1 MKPSVFRLLDSES
14 HWSGDDIAVA
24 EILLELVELIPAHD
38 SSEIPITWGAKRRR
52 SVTSRSQ
59 FPAEQAPLAAIFSG
73 ESAKKRNAAVSP
85 VTPLMFSPSESDGQT
100 QSRVSVSKRKNK
112 DELVQNFTF
121 LTHQKDSL
129 LKEMEAV
136 KRHLDNLKASN
147 VELKNRKQVII
158 YGMGQP
164 ALHTLHHRHHHFHNQ
179 KQAFQ
184 LQQFPAIQW
193 CSFPASSQLTA
204 TPSSAMIAGNR
215 SKMGP
220 VILPD
225 LNLSLEEAVNVEGYQ
240 PSDAMTMITS
250 YSMNRAW
257 ASAQARKRRMH
268 IYKAKNI
275 LRQR

>member
-1 MKPSVFRLLDSES
+1 MDKHNRGYQFPKERYIVLLSAFKNPTAHSYLTCFSNLGFYWGTFERQDYSVF
-14 HWSGDDIAVA
+14 
-24 EILLELVELIPAHD
+24 
-38 SSEIPITWGAKRRR
+38 GAKL
-52 SVTSRSQ
+52 Q
-59 FPAEQAPLAAIFSG
+59 
-73 ESAKKRNAAVSP
+73 
-85 VTPLMFSPSESDGQT
+85 
-100 QSRVSVSKRKNK
+100 NK